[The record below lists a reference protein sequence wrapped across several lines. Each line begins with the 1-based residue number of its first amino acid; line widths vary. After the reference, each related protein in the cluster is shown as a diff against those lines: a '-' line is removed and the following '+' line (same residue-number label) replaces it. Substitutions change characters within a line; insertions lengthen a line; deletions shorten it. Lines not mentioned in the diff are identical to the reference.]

1 MISKGSDFQLVVPSK
16 QTFKCQE
23 NLELTVSHSPKN
35 ILNLNFSR
43 LVNRTEDLWS

>member
-23 NLELTVSHSPKN
+23 NLELTVSPSPKN

-43 LVNRTEDLWS
+43 LVNRTEDLRS